1 MPWRTLRIES
11 LRYTLQREALER
23 EELWKG
29 ALEQAH
35 LALEIAMKSAI
46 VKHGGRRLITHS
58 LDLLAAERVR
68 GRKLVGNTI
77 RQSGEVMRAFAA
89 IKTVWNMH
97 MRYDGSEYQESEVDD
112 FIDDFERVTKWI
124 LNKLVE

>member
-1 MPWRTLRIES
+1 MPWRTLRLES
-11 LRYTLQREALER
+11 LRYTQQREVLEH

-46 VKHGGRRLITHS
+46 IKNGGRRLITHS
-58 LDLLAAERVR
+58 LDFLAVERIN

-77 RQSGEVMRAFAA
+77 KQSGDVMKAFAA

-97 MRYDGSEYQESEVDD
+97 MRYDGSEYPEDQIDD
-112 FIDDFERVTKWI
+112 FIDDYERVTKWI
-124 LNKLVE
+124 FNKLVD